1 MNASNNNEQP
11 LRMNVQIQQASP
23 IVQVNTTSSS
33 TDQTMIDRLAADIA
47 ATDF

>member
-1 MNASNNNEQP
+1 
-11 LRMNVQIQQASP
+11 MNVQIQQSSP

-33 TDQTMIDRLAADIA
+33 SEQAMFDQLAADIA